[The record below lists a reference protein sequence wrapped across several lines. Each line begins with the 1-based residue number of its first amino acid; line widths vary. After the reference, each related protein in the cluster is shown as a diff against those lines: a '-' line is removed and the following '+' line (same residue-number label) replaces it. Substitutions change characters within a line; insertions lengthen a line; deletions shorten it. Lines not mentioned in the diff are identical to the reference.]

1 MSDSTL
7 SGNPLAR
14 QNITRKNIIIGL
26 LLGLFLAT
34 AFWCHGH
41 PADEL
46 GLLSFTPLVALAI
59 LSLVGVDIVLAVISS
74 IIIAMIMTSTSLPE
88 MGTML
93 AKSTGS
99 FIATVGLIIMLGA
112 GAGVG
117 EVATRTGAAVELV
130 KFVVHRIGL
139 SSQTRV
145 KLGIVISSIL
155 ICGALGTMAGGNA
168 IIVAVII
175 PVAAA
180 VRLTPPTV
188 AALMMTAGSIG
199 LFTGPFTP
207 STVTILKLGGLS
219 YPDYLLYV
227 GLPMSAV
234 TLLAGWVMAGRIQ
247 KMTEGKL
254 RYEVDLSEKTQEQA
268 SAAVSRR
275 KKLSAL
281 AFAATI
287 IVMAVVGVVIKAGFS
302 FAIIVM
308 LLVALITGLV
318 GGLRPTQ
325 ILQALYHGCG
335 RLVWMFI
342 LYWLYNPILELMDG
356 LHAYQGLLD
365 YTQPLLEGISPAWLC
380 LCIFAFNIIG
390 HVPGAA
396 VAQMTFTHKIFGPM
410 LMAAGVPP
418 QGTTAVLLASSQ
430 VDWFGPF
437 PSSDMFGQMGLAQ
450 STHLKYMLYNGWAIV
465 IANIIL
471 FALLFQVLV

>member
-7 SGNPLAR
+7 SGNGFSIR
-14 QNITRKNIIIGL
+14 NMSGKNIVIGVL
-26 LLGLFLAT
+26 VTLFLLI
-34 AFWCHGH
+34 AFWCHGR
-41 PADEL
+41 ADSEL
-46 GLLSFTPLVALAI
+46 GLLSFTPLVALAV
-59 LSLVGVDIVLAVISS
+59 LSLMGVDIVLSVIAA
-74 IIIAMIMTSTSLPE
+74 IIIAMIMTSTGLPA
-88 MGTML
+88 MGAML

-112 GAGVG
+112 GVG

-130 KFVVHRIGL
+130 KFVVNRIGL

-145 KLGIVISSIL
+145 KFGIVASSVL

-180 VRLTPPTV
+180 VGLTPPTV
-188 AALMMTAGSIG
+188 AALMMTAGSVG

-234 TLLAGWVMAGRIQ
+234 TLLAGWFMAGRIQ
-247 KMTEGKL
+247 KMTAGKMQYHAAASPRREEEAAGEL
-254 RYEVDLSEKTQEQA
+254 R
-268 SAAVSRR
+268 RR
-275 KKLSAL
+275 KLSAL
-281 AFAATI
+281 AFTATI
-287 IVMAVVGVVIKAGFS
+287 VVMAVVGVVIKAGFS

-318 GGLRPTQ
+318 GGLRPIQ
-325 ILQALYHGCG
+325 ILQALYQGCG

-365 YTQPLLEGISPAWLC
+365 YTRPLLEGISPAWLC
-380 LCIFAFNIIG
+380 FSIFAFNIIG

-418 QGTTAVLLASSQ
+418 QGVTAVLLASSQ

-437 PSSDMFGQMGLAQ
+437 PSSDMFGQKGLAQ
-450 STHLKYMLYNGWAIV
+450 STQLKYMLYSGWAIV
-465 IANIIL
+465 IANILL
-471 FALLFQVLV
+471 FAVLFHLLV

>member
-7 SGNPLAR
+7 AGNKVTR
-14 QNITRKNIIIGL
+14 RNITRKNVITGL
-26 LLGLFLAT
+26 LFVLFLLI
-34 AFWCHGH
+34 AFWCHGRSGN
-41 PADEL
+41 EL
-46 GLLSFTPLVALAI
+46 GLLGFTPLVALAV
-59 LSLVGVDIVLAVISS
+59 LSLTGMDIVLAVISS
-74 IIIAMIMTSTSLPE
+74 IVIAMIMTSTGLPE

-99 FIATVGLIIMLGA
+99 FIATVGLIIML

-145 KLGIVISSIL
+145 KLGIVVSSIL
-155 ICGALGTMAGGNA
+155 ICGSLGTMAGGNA

-180 VRLTPPTV
+180 VGLTPPTV
-188 AALMMTAGSIG
+188 AALMMTAGSVG

-207 STVTILKLGGLS
+207 STVTILQLGGLS
-219 YPDYLLYV
+219 YPEYLLFV

-234 TLLAGWVMAGRIQ
+234 TLLAGWFMAGRIQ
-247 KMTEGKL
+247 KVTAGNQ
-254 RYEVDLSEKTQEQA
+254 RYEVDLSEQPKEEEDIA
-268 SAAVSRR
+268 SLKRR
-275 KKLSAL
+275 KFSAL

-287 IVMAVVGVVIKAGFS
+287 IGMAVTGVVIKAGFS

-318 GGLRPTQ
+318 GGLRPTE
-325 ILQALYHGCG
+325 ILQALYRGCG

-365 YTQPLLEGISPAWLC
+365 YTHPLLSGISPAWLC
-380 LCIFAFNIIG
+380 FCIFAFNIIG

-396 VAQMTFTHKIFGPM
+396 VAQMTFTYKIFGPM

-465 IANIIL
+465 IANIVL
-471 FALLFQVLV
+471 FAGLFQILA

>member
-1 MSDSTL
+1 
-7 SGNPLAR
+7 
-14 QNITRKNIIIGL
+14 
-26 LLGLFLAT
+26 
-34 AFWCHGH
+34 
-41 PADEL
+41 
-46 GLLSFTPLVALAI
+46 
-59 LSLVGVDIVLAVISS
+59 
-74 IIIAMIMTSTSLPE
+74 
-88 MGTML
+88 
-93 AKSTGS
+93 
-99 FIATVGLIIMLGA
+99 
-112 GAGVG
+112 
-117 EVATRTGAAVELV
+117 
-130 KFVVHRIGL
+130 
-139 SSQTRV
+139 
-145 KLGIVISSIL
+145 
-155 ICGALGTMAGGNA
+155 
-168 IIVAVII
+168 
-175 PVAAA
+175 
-180 VRLTPPTV
+180 
-188 AALMMTAGSIG
+188 MMTAGSVG

-207 STVTILKLGGLS
+207 STVTILSLGGLS

-254 RYEVDLSEKTQEQA
+254 RYDVDLAEKPQEDL
-268 SAAVSRR
+268 SAAQQRR
-275 KKLSAL
+275 RKLSAL
-281 AFAATI
+281 AFAA
-287 IVMAVVGVVIKAGFS
+287 
-302 FAIIVM
+302 
-308 LLVALITGLV
+308 TGLV

-356 LHAYQGLLD
+356 LHAYQGLLE

-380 LCIFAFNIIG
+380 FSIFAFNIIG

-418 QGTTAVLLASSQ
+418 QGTTAVLLASSL

-465 IANIIL
+465 VANIIL
-471 FALLFQVLV
+471 FALLFQLLV